1 MFHQALKISV
11 GYGLIVFSLTACSAS
26 IQVKHRDPTHQRVQV
41 NVDNDKIK
49 NLDYGDDMSVSVSE
63 GTHQITA
70 VPMGEKSSPWTADGN
85 GWTIWVEKDAI
96 LTLLPPPETAM
107 SE

>member
-1 MFHQALKISV
+1 MFHNALKICV
-11 GYGLIVFSLTACSAS
+11 GYGLLVFSLAACSAS
-26 IQVKHRDPTHQRVQV
+26 IEVKHRDPTHQSVQII
-41 NVDNDKIK
+41 VDNDKIK
-49 NLDYGDDMSVSVSE
+49 NLDYGEDMSVSVSE

-70 VPMGEKSSPWTADGN
+70 VPQGEKSSPWTEDGN

-96 LTLLPPPETAM
+96 LTLLPPSATAL